1 MSHLSR
7 GGHDKIE
14 TCYGISMQ
22 EKLILH
28 LLHLQGE
35 EEEDLQIQIMMFPL
49 LEQQLVMIPK
59 TFAFMNTAFGAL
71 EPWTTYA
78 DTVMP
83 KPLGMNLKVFV
94 AKKEKLRMYQE
105 FQHHLKNF

>member
-22 EKLILH
+22 KLILH

-78 DTVMP
+78 DTATP
-83 KPLGMNLKVFV
+83 KPLGMNLKVFA
-94 AKKEKLRMYQE
+94 AKMERLMMSHAS
-105 FQHHLKNF
+105 QHHLKNF